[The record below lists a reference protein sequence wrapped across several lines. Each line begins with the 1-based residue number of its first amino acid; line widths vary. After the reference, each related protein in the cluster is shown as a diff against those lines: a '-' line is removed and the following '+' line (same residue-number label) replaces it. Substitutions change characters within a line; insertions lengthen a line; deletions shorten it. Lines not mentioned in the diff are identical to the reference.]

1 MHSVVKSK
9 TTFLSNLFKHI
20 TSDASG
26 PSVSNKLIKLR
37 HSSLAEK
44 IIDDSFFSHKLIR
57 TNVLSFEQAS
67 KLQKLEEVY
76 DFWRPARSGLSTDI
90 MVGPLNQKYLYNLL
104 VGFIYTF

>member
-1 MHSVVKSK
+1 MDNV
-9 TTFLSNLFKHI
+9 
-20 TSDASG
+20 
-26 PSVSNKLIKLR
+26 
-37 HSSLAEK
+37 
-44 IIDDSFFSHKLIR
+44 FFSHKLIR

-104 VGFIYTF
+104 VGFIYTFWISLSSTSSTLE

>member
-1 MHSVVKSK
+1 MGGLVA
-9 TTFLSNLFKHI
+9 TL
-20 TSDASG
+20 ASG
-26 PSVSNKLIKLR
+26 KSYNN
-37 HSSLAEK
+37 
-44 IIDDSFFSHKLIR
+44 HKLIR

-104 VGFIYTF
+104 SNLGVEFVEVIDDIGTLIDDLATKFDFVNTVSIGKSHEG